1 MLFYLPKIKKGSEKQ
16 RDTIYL
22 VFVFILLG
30 VVHIFKNTHSIP
42 DVDLYIDGFKEISQ
56 NKVRELLTDN
66 LYTLKAEKG
75 YILLNKLILLFT
87 KSPMGLILVTSVII
101 LCGYF
106 FSIRKY
112 SPIVFLSVFL
122 YLMGPYAQSIYVL
135 RQHMAMSIL
144 LFTYPYI
151 INRQLLKYL
160 IVVLLA
166 FSIHQSAF
174 IFLPVYFIYEIK
186 NIKTVFILGC
196 LFIVMVVSRME
207 VIIEYFIQ
215 NMFMDYVSYLQDDT
229 TNWKNFALLF
239 SVLFIRLIVLKKDF
253 VKEGIDRLLSIMIL
267 LGVAVSYLGMGFPG
281 IGRLN
286 LYFSECLFLVLPNTV
301 SHIKNKVMAISITT
315 AYIIFLLA
323 FFIKHV
329 QTGEIRSL
337 TLSF

>member
-1 MLFYLPKIKKGSEKQ
+1 
-16 RDTIYL
+16 
-22 VFVFILLG
+22 
-30 VVHIFKNTHSIP
+30 
-42 DVDLYIDGFKEISQ
+42 
-56 NKVRELLTDN
+56 
-66 LYTLKAEKG
+66 
-75 YILLNKLILLFT
+75 
-87 KSPMGLILVTSVII
+87 
-101 LCGYF
+101 
-106 FSIRKY
+106 
-112 SPIVFLSVFL
+112 
-122 YLMGPYAQSIYVL
+122 
-135 RQHMAMSIL
+135 
-144 LFTYPYI
+144 
-151 INRQLLKYL
+151 
-160 IVVLLA
+160 
-166 FSIHQSAF
+166 
-174 IFLPVYFIYEIK
+174 
-186 NIKTVFILGC
+186 
-196 LFIVMVVSRME
+196 MVVSRME